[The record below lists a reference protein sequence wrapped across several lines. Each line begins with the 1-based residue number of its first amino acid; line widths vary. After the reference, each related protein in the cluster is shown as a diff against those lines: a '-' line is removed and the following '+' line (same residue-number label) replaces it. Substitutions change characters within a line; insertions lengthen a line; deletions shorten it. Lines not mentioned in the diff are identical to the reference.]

1 MQSFLFYHL
10 QLAAWNNVH
19 VNIYIYHSTHKENT
33 FTLSRAIQ
41 NRQNLTGLIC
51 ILRATLI
58 IYVLYMCAK
67 LMCLLNDSTLK

>member
-1 MQSFLFYHL
+1 MQSLLFYHL

-19 VNIYIYHSTHKENT
+19 VNIYNTVHNEKT

-58 IYVLYMCAK
+58 IYVLYMCAM